1 MLAPANL
8 QAPVQTVDGFD
19 ELEVRRKKKN
29 QIKKWKNMKEPIF
42 ISSNVSNVLP
52 FNVSILYKLINV
64 FDDLLVQK

>member
-1 MLAPANL
+1 
-8 QAPVQTVDGFD
+8 
-19 ELEVRRKKKN
+19 
-29 QIKKWKNMKEPIF
+29 MKEPIF